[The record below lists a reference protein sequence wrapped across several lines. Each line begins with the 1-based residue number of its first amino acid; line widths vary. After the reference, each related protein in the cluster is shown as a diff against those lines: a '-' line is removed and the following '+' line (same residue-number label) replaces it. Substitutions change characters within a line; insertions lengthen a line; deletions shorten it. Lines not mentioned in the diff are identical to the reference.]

1 MGVCNKTLNAESN
14 FVVIQFEYLINK
26 LDVNLHEG
34 RGGRR
39 RDVGE
44 GGGGGRRWWGKE
56 EGRGGRRRDVGEG
69 GGTWGKEEGVLKA
82 VVYRR
87 LILGLMLVLLDVS
100 LDQLCNLGGDDL
112 PVLAVTNLGDSFSK
126 YLLVSLLRYFPGVIN
141 RFENQFDLLDY
152 PLLPLHFSQKFFLDG
167 HLNRGAWDVVDDLE
181 PVVHH
186 PRVHNRLLAPAVRTF
201 MFVAAGPLVFLF
213 ITNDVGPLGAL

>member
-44 GGGGGRRWWGKE
+44 GGG
-56 EGRGGRRRDVGEG
+56 
-69 GGTWGKEEGVLKA
+69 TWGKEEGVLKA

-100 LDQLCNLGGDDL
+100 LHQLCNLGGNDL
-112 PVLAVTNLGDSFSK
+112 PVLAVTNLK
-126 YLLVSLLRYFPGVIN
+126 N
-141 RFENQFDLLDY
+141 
-152 PLLPLHFSQKFFLDG
+152 
-167 HLNRGAWDVVDDLE
+167 
-181 PVVHH
+181 
-186 PRVHNRLLAPAVRTF
+186 T
-201 MFVAAGPLVFLF
+201 
-213 ITNDVGPLGAL
+213 LGEQ